1 MVSFR
6 LRNILLRYIMF
17 YTGAERN
24 ATLCFELCGG
34 GAHVPHRGGRHDARR
49 ARRGPDPRVQRT
61 VAAVVEVGRRL
72 LDEEGPEAVTHLRIG
87 ELTGIARTTI
97 YRHFP
102 DREALL
108 EAVLAESGDAPTVE
122 DPPPDRFDT
131 GSLVGDLD
139 AFLET
144 VRRRSGRGR
153 ETQRLPH
160 LLSHAERHGRF
171 AELRDRRM
179 DRLLTSLETILERA
193 RERGELDHRIEP
205 PDAAAEL
212 LGPLFFRR
220 FFLGQQLRT
229 TELASARDHFL
240 LVHGIEPPDSAA

>member
-1 MVSFR
+1 M
-6 LRNILLRYIMF
+6 
-17 YTGAERN
+17 
-24 ATLCFELCGG
+24 
-34 GAHVPHRGGRHDARR
+34 
-49 ARRGPDPRVQRT
+49 QRT
-61 VAAVVEVGRRL
+61 VATVVEVGRRL
-72 LDEEGPEAVTHLRIG
+72 LDEEGPDAVTHLRIG

-108 EAVLAESGDAPTVE
+108 EAVLADGGDPAAE
-122 DPPPDRFDT
+122 EEAPPDRFDT

-139 AFLET
+139 AFLDA

-193 RERGELDHRIEP
+193 RERGELDHRVEP

-220 FFLGQQLRT
+220 FFLGQQLRPAQ
-229 TELASARDHFL
+229 LRSARDDFL
-240 LVHGIEPPDSAA
+240 LVHGVEPPDATA

>member
-1 MVSFR
+1 M
-6 LRNILLRYIMF
+6 
-17 YTGAERN
+17 
-24 ATLCFELCGG
+24 
-34 GAHVPHRGGRHDARR
+34 PHRSGRRGPRR
-49 ARRGPDPRVQRT
+49 GRGGPDPRVQRT
-61 VAAVVEVGRRL
+61 ITSVVEVGRRL
-72 LDEEGPEAVTHLRIG
+72 LDDEGPDAVTHLRIG

-108 EAVLAESGDAPTVE
+108 EAVLAEGADTQADDAE
-122 DPPPDRFDT
+122 HQQSRFDT

-139 AFLET
+139 AFLDA

-160 LLSHAERHGRF
+160 LLSHAERHSRF
-171 AELRDRRM
+171 AEMRDRRM
-179 DRLLTSLETILERA
+179 DRLLGPLEAILDRA
-193 RERGELDHRIEP
+193 RERGELTHEIEP

-220 FFLGQQLRT
+220 FFLGQQLRET
-229 TELASARDHFL
+229 QLRATRDHFL
-240 LVHGIEPPDSAA
+240 LVHGIEPPDAEA